1 MTARRRVFR
10 GAALLV
16 VALAAAYGAG
26 VREAAPQTRLRAEI
40 HGPTAIR
47 FTLTGVERPS
57 ELSAYRLTDGQGREI
72 PIAEVLPATATES
85 LLVPQIAVDPLRVHY
100 LEIPRL
106 GLRALVRREPLFRNL
121 YSSKPL
127 GAVVS
132 EDGSETVFRIF
143 SPRAQAVRLFLYRHR
158 DDEPDAALRVVEMA
172 KDPDG
177 VWEATEP
184 GDLHGTWY
192 DFTVHGPG
200 DPGNWFYENHP
211 VHISDPY
218 ARVNDDALG
227 KSRVWRDGPPP
238 PPLAGGRPRMEDVVA
253 YEVHVQDFSDLLPV
267 PEAET
272 GTFTAMARTGLLN
285 AHGEPIGFDH
295 LVRLGVNVVHLMPVQ
310 EYLHYPDDA
319 WRAAF
324 ADDPFARAMG
334 IDRENYQW
342 GYRTTHA
349 FAVESRYRARDTEPG
364 AEREQFKALV
374 RAFHERGIAVII
386 DVVPNHTGENM
397 DGRHLLLNFN
407 VLDLPYYYRTDESLE
422 HIGPFGNEVK
432 SEERP
437 MVQRWV
443 VDQLRHWVEELGVD
457 GFRIDLA
464 GQIDEQ
470 TLLRVKRELPP
481 DLIIY
486 GEAWIP
492 ASDPDVRANPDWAW
506 YKADAPITFFQ
517 DDARN
522 AFKGSPFDVTERGWA
537 GGDGSARDA
546 AMRALANNYD
556 EEPLTTVGISYLD
569 IHDNWTL
576 ADRYALGDD
585 HNGLEGV
592 DLSAMR
598 IAAGLLLTSAGP
610 VVIHGGTEMLR
621 SKGLAPYEEFE
632 VEAAGG
638 PIRFKGRDDTYNLR
652 APNRFRWEDLAPGS
666 DHAAMRDYW
675 RGLLALRMSEYG
687 RVFRVAEVP
696 TGHYRWITPDDG
708 TLLGYVVGG
717 RVLVLANSGAREGLF
732 RFALPEGGDWRQ
744 VGDRERVDLKGVEG
758 PIARLRGAGQEVRV
772 PGGSFLIWVSVR

>member
-1 MTARRRVFR
+1 MAH
-10 GAALLV
+10 GESA
-16 VALAAAYGAG
+16 
-26 VREAAPQTRLRAEI
+26 REAGSEARSEARLRAGI

-47 FTLTGVERPS
+47 FTLTGVERPHGP
-57 ELSAYRLTDGQGREI
+57 SAYRLTDGQGREV
-72 PIAEVLPATATES
+72 PIAEVLPGTASES
-85 LLVPQIAVDPLRVHY
+85 LLVPAIALDPMRVHY
-100 LEIPRL
+100 LEIPGL
-106 GLRALVRREPLFRNL
+106 GLRALVRRDPLFRNL

-127 GAVVS
+127 GAVVAD
-132 EDGSETVFRIF
+132 DGGETSFRVF
-143 SPRAQAVRLFLYRHR
+143 SPRAHAVRLYHYLDK
-158 DDEPDAALRVVEMA
+158 DDTADEAVRVIEMA
-172 KDPDG
+172 KDEDG
-177 VWEATEP
+177 VWEATEV

-192 DFTVHGPG
+192 DFTVHGPA
-200 DPGNWFYENHP
+200 DPGNWFYETHP
-211 VHISDPY
+211 VHVSDPY
-218 ARVNDDALG
+218 ALVNDDALG

-238 PPLAGGRPRMEDVVA
+238 PPVAGGRPRMEDVVA
-253 YEVHVQDFSDLLPV
+253 YEVHVQDFTDLLPV
-267 PEAET
+267 AGAEA
-272 GTFTAMARTGLLN
+272 GTLPAMARVGLVN
-285 AHGEPIGFDH
+285 TNGQAVGFDY
-295 LVRLGVNVVHLMPVQ
+295 LVDLGVNVVHLMPVQ
-310 EYLHYPDDA
+310 EYLHYPDA
-319 WRAAF
+319 EWQAAF
-324 ADDPFARAMG
+324 ADDPFAQAMG

-349 FAVESRYRARDTEPG
+349 FAVERRFRSRDAEPG

-407 VLDLPYYYRTDESLE
+407 VLDLPYYFRTDEDVQ

-437 MVQRWV
+437 MVQRWI
-443 VDQLRHWVEELGVD
+443 VDQLRHWVERLGVD

-470 TLLRVKRELPP
+470 TLTWVKQELPQ

-492 ASDPDVRANPDWAW
+492 PSDPDVRANPDWSW

-522 AFKGSPFDVTERGWA
+522 AFKGSPFDVNERGWA
-537 GGDGSARDA
+537 GGDGGARDA
-546 AMRALANNYD
+546 VMQALPNRYD
-556 EEPLTTVGISYLD
+556 EEPLSTNGISYLD
-569 IHDNWTL
+569 IHDNWAL
-576 ADRYALGDD
+576 ADRYALSDD

-592 DLSAMR
+592 GFAAVR

-621 SKGLAPYEEFE
+621 SKGLAPHEEFE

-652 APNRFRWEDLAPGS
+652 APNRFLWDRLAPGS
-666 DHAAMRDYW
+666 DQAAMRDYW

-696 TGHYRWITPDDG
+696 DGHYRWIIPEED
-708 TLLGYVVGG
+708 TLLGYIVGE
-717 RVLVLANSGAREGLF
+717 RVLVLANNGANEGVF
-732 RFALPEGGDWRQ
+732 RFELPEGDWRQ
-744 VGDRERVDLKGVEG
+744 VGDRERVDLNGVEG
-758 PIARLRGAGQEVRV
+758 EFARLGGGTQEVRV
-772 PGGSFLIWVSVR
+772 PGGAFLVWVSE